1 MHLKA
6 HSRSADVT
14 TVTEPRP
21 NSSDGKA
28 PRRPGAPRPP
38 GRATHAGVSLPPEPV
53 DLLLR
58 RFRENNVAGQ
68 PRGGP
73 HASPAEPPALSDAL
87 ASDPSDDPEWT
98 FRPDGAP
105 EPEGPS
111 VAHEPDDRPDEAP
124 THHRRR
130 TAPRL
135 GVLVIVAALIAGLLA
150 VTHIGPFHSSA
161 PAAATPSTVG
171 APTDIR
177 GVWNALNAYEGVL
190 YTATMH
196 ITSEKF
202 SSGAFSG
209 TITSPVGIET
219 MKGKVLGTTMT
230 FTINLGTG
238 TEKGTA
244 GVSITGAKLRI
255 QGTFT
260 NSNGRP
266 GTIIATRT
274 ST

>member
-14 TVTEPRP
+14 TVTQPRP
-21 NSSDGKA
+21 KSSDDNA

-53 DLLLR
+53 DLLLG
-58 RFRENNVAGQ
+58 RFRDRDVVGR

-73 HASPAEPPALSDAL
+73 E
-87 ASDPSDDPEWT
+87 
-98 FRPDGAP
+98 PDGPYAP
-105 EPEGPS
+105 D
-111 VAHEPDDRPDEAP
+111 EPDGGPDEAP

-135 GVLVIVAALIAGLLA
+135 GILVIVAALIAGFLA

-177 GVWNALNAYEGVL
+177 GVWNALNAYEGVF
-190 YTATMH
+190 YAATMH
-196 ITSEKF
+196 ITSEKL

-209 TITSPVGIET
+209 TITSPVGVET
-219 MKGKVLGTTMT
+219 MKGKVSGTTMT

-244 GVSITGAKLRI
+244 GVSKTGAKLRI